1 MLKRIALRDFVIVPA
16 LELDLRGGFT
26 ALTGE
31 TGAGKSIL
39 IDALQLA
46 LGQRGDAGVVR
57 EGAPRAEI
65 SAEFDLPGT
74 LAGWLGEAG
83 FLMSELGDDDAVLL
97 RRQIDAQGKSRAWI
111 NGSPATIAQ
120 LRECGERLV
129 DIHGQ
134 HAWQSLTRPD
144 AVRALLDGY
153 AKVEPAPLIAA
164 WTAWRDAS
172 ERLADARTRQGSLE
186 QERER
191 LAWQIG
197 EVERLAPGA
206 DEWPELEA
214 EHRRLS
220 HAQAILD
227 ALQAALAALSEEDAS
242 ADARCGQALAALE
255 GAVAHDPSLVEP
267 IEVLRSAQ
275 AQLQDA
281 AHTVSGALRHAELD
295 PERLAALDERLA
307 VWMGLARRFRRPPEE
322 LPALLQGWKQ
332 ELAQLD
338 AATDLDGLERAL
350 ATARKDYD
358 AVAQRVTSQRR
369 AAAPRLAQ
377 AVTAAMQQLG
387 MGGGRFEVAL
397 EPLAEPQRHG
407 REAIEFRVA
416 GHAGSTPRALA
427 KVASGGELS
436 RIALAIAVTTRE
448 LGGEAGSIGTLIFDE
463 VDAGVGG
470 TVADAVGR
478 LMRRLGNDRQV
489 LCVTHLPQ
497 VAAAADQ
504 QLVVS
509 KAAQADG
516 RTASA
521 VKPVAGDARVREIA
535 RMLGGVDAE
544 DTSLA
549 HAKALLGQAAAAAA
563 LGNGGS
569 GEEEGGLAETPGT
582 GLGAGDGAAAGA
594 QAGSPS
600 AQAGSST
607 EASPPQAQAGSLS
620 QQAGSIPPQAG
631 QPPKGRRGGGRE
643 RAR

>member
-1 MLKRIALRDFVIVPA
+1 MLKRIALRDFVIVPS

-65 SAEFDLPGT
+65 TAEFDLPGT

-83 FLMSELGDDDAVLL
+83 FLMSELGDDGDALLL

-120 LRECGERLV
+120 LRECGEHLV

-153 AKVEPAPLIAA
+153 ARVEPAPLAVA
-164 WTAWRDAS
+164 WTAWREAS
-172 ERLADARTRQGSLE
+172 DRLGDARTRQGSLD

-197 EVERLAPGA
+197 EVERLAPGS

-227 ALQAALAALSEEDAS
+227 ALQGGLAALSEDEGS
-242 ADARCGQALAALE
+242 ADARCAHALAALE
-255 GAVAHDPSLVEP
+255 GVVAHDPTLVDP

-281 AHTVSGALRHAELD
+281 AHTLSLALRHAELD

-307 VWMGLARRFRRPPEE
+307 AWMGLARRFRRPPEE

-332 ELAQLD
+332 ELAELD
-338 AATDLDGLERAL
+338 AATDLEGLEEAQ
-350 ATARKDYD
+350 AAARKAYD
-358 AVAQRVTSQRR
+358 AVAHRVSTQRR
-369 AAAPRLAQ
+369 AAAPKLAQ
-377 AVTAAMQQLG
+377 AVTDAMQQLG
-387 MGGGRFEVAL
+387 MAGGRFEVAL

-407 REAIEFRVA
+407 RESVEFRVA

-436 RIALAIAVTTRE
+436 RIALAIAVTTSE

-470 TVADAVGR
+470 TVADSVGL
-478 LMRRLGNDRQV
+478 LMNRLGCDRQV

-509 KAAQADG
+509 KQTQDDG

-521 VKPVAGDARVREIA
+521 VQPVSGDPRAREIA

-549 HAKALLGQAAAAAA
+549 HARALLSSAAAAAA
-563 LGNGGS
+563 ARLDAERAAAGIDDLTIGS
-569 GEEEGGLAETPGT
+569 GIGVAGG
-582 GLGAGDGAAAGA
+582 GAAAGGEAAAAGA
-594 QAGSPS
+594 QQTAGTTGR
-600 AQAGSST
+600 A
-607 EASPPQAQAGSLS
+607 
-620 QQAGSIPPQAG
+620 
-631 QPPKGRRGGGRE
+631 RRGGGAKE